1 MVMKTLCSRPA
12 WNAVATLLCS
22 VATATFGLG
31 MANHLPDCRAASPRE
46 DGSHQ
51 ACRVVGMAVFPDR
64 VLVSDDPA
72 VQGDRPVVLGGLSDL
87 AVIRNTNRTDELLVS
102 VVTDRGPTSK
112 LATPHGKR
120 RVVWNPAFLP
130 TILTFSVTGLTENQK
145 QRPLP
150 LVTTF
155 LSEKTFYGLNG
166 RRFSGHPLGLEGDE
180 PAFPPDGQQPLQAD
194 PNGIDPEGLALLQ
207 DGSAWVAEEH
217 LPSLMRITANGMVT
231 ARYVPNGLSIKAG
244 DTKTLATLPAHYRQ
258 RQPNRG
264 FEAVAVS
271 PDESVVWTML
281 QSPLMQQKDSKVRE
295 SGLIRMLQLNAR
307 TGQPLAEY
315 IYRLGDPT
323 NAKYRAGGNISADGK
338 ICAMSCVDAESLIVL
353 EQSDDGDAAIYRCK
367 FGESTNTLGDNR
379 QFEGISNLSAAGV
392 VAVEKT
398 LVTDLRPLLGQF
410 AQDITAGAWK
420 PEPGEAIAGL
430 KLEGMVIID
439 QRHIAVINDND
450 FNVDATNDPDEP
462 FRRSCLWIIALPT
475 TLEWLYPVP

>member
-1 MVMKTLCSRPA
+1 M
-12 WNAVATLLCS
+12 ATLLCS
-22 VATATFGLG
+22 VATATGVLG
-31 MANHLPDCRAASPRE
+31 TATNFRHCRAAYPE
-46 DGSHQ
+46 ENDSHPS
-51 ACRVVGMAVFPDR
+51 CRIIGTAVFPDH
-64 VLVSDDPA
+64 VLASDDPA
-72 VQGDRPVVLGGLSDL
+72 VQGDRPVMLGGLSDL
-87 AVIRNTNRTDELLVS
+87 AVIRGTNSTDKLLVS

-130 TILTFSVTGLTENQK
+130 TILTFSVTGLSENPK
-145 QRPLP
+145 QTPLP

-155 LSEKTFYGLNG
+155 LSEKTFHGLNG
-166 RRFSGHPLGLEGDE
+166 KHFSGHPLGLEGDE
-180 PAFPPDGQQPLQAD
+180 TAFHPDGQQPLQAD

-217 LPSLMRITANGMVT
+217 LPSLMRVTANGMVT

-271 PDESVVWTML
+271 QDESVVWTIL
-281 QSPLMQQKDSKVRE
+281 QSPLMPQKDSKVRE
-295 SGLIRMLQLNAR
+295 SGLIRMLQLNSL
-307 TGQPLAEY
+307 TGQPIAEY

-323 NAKYRAGGNISADGK
+323 NAKYRAGCNISADGK
-338 ICAMSCVDAESLIVL
+338 ICAMACVDAESLIVL
-353 EQSDDGDAAIYRCK
+353 EQSDDGDAAIYHCK

-398 LVTDLRPLLGQF
+398 LVADLRPLLGQF

-430 KLEGMVIID
+430 KLEGMAIID

-450 FNVDATNDPDEP
+450 FNADATNDPDEP

-475 TLEWLYPVP
+475 TLERLYPVP